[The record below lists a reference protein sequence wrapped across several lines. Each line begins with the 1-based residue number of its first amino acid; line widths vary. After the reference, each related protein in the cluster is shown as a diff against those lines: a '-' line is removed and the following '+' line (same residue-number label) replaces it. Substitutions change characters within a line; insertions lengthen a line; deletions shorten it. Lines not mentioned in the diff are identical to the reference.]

1 MLSAFTA
8 RPIIELKQRDKSKI
22 ETILAYGD
30 RVLVGLNTGALRIY
44 RLNNIATDSGNTNG
58 GNNDNGVASATGS
71 LPNDTEQP
79 KSKTSPKATDL
90 LREVEKFSTRPIE
103 QLARIKEANII
114 VSLSA
119 YHVSLYDLSSYEL
132 IETLSRTKNASCF
145 AVTSNIVKDAA
156 TDIPEIISRLAVAV
170 KRKLLLWSWHASEL
184 SDEVKEIV
192 LPEAVR
198 SVTWATATK
207 IVCGMNAGYV
217 LVDIDTLT
225 TMEINGS
232 GAAAAGG
239 QGSRFGAASMGYMGL
254 GGYMPKPL
262 TAKLADGEMLLAKDV
277 SSLFIDTEGKPLDK
291 KQIPW
296 QSAPD
301 NIGYSYPYIL
311 ALQPPSKG
319 FLDVWN
325 PDTLSLI
332 QNLSLPGAVEMH
344 FPPPTVS
351 LAHAA
356 KGFHISS
363 DRAVWKMEATDYD
376 SQVADLIEQK
386 KYDEAISVLGMLE
399 DALLKDKVG
408 TMREVK
414 MRKAELLFRSKKY
427 RQSMDLFNE
436 DDVHAPPERVL
447 KLFPRSIA
455 GDLAEEVAHEEIP
468 SEPEQGS
475 QETEQESADEEDK
488 ANGEKSS
495 EDESA
500 AHAASPK
507 QGGGFARYWPLGGGA
522 KKADSDTA
530 SIMSK
535 KGHAVDK
542 DGETASIK
550 GSRHV
555 SETIPAAS
563 AVLEGK
569 DLMQAAGELKFFLN
583 GARARLQRVLD
594 VETGKLKRQS
604 SGLSG
609 TQSTQ
614 STNEDHSAINAMS
627 ASFLVD
633 TSKLDSDQELEESIR
648 ATFTLV
654 DTSLFRVYM
663 LSQPNLATHLFRIPN
678 FCDPKV
684 VNEKLLQ
691 TYRYNELVEFFYG
704 KKLHKEAL
712 TLLRRFGI
720 ADEEHSHEEKKS
732 LVSTLK
738 RRLGTGNEKAY
749 DHEDDH
755 EHASEHDH
763 ANGGTEEIPIDF
775 KQVPDQL
782 RGTRRT
788 IGYLQALPPDLIDL
802 ILEFSEWVLRRDPGA
817 GMEIFLADSENAETL
832 PRERVVGYL
841 AAFDEDLE
849 LRYLEHI
856 IDELDDATPEFH
868 NRVVELRIKK
878 LQEKKEGD
886 DSISEASAK
895 LVEFL
900 KNSEQYGPGPAY
912 RLIPRD
918 EPRFYEALAVVFSK
932 MHQDKQALEVY
943 VFKMKDYAKA
953 EEYCNRVHK
962 TRRNSASGTSPTVS
976 IFGRTSRP
984 SSSQQRPNDES
995 MDQDDPD
1002 SHPSIYHTLLSLY
1015 LTPPS
1020 PHEPNLGPALD
1031 LLSKHGSRLPASSTI
1046 SLIPDDLPVKELE
1059 SYFGSRIRAANSR
1072 LAESRI
1078 VEGMRRTLLVDTQAL
1093 LLLGD
1098 GMPGG
1103 QGGRNR
1109 RVVVGEERICGVCH
1123 KRLGNS
1129 VVAVLPNNSVVH
1141 YGCLNKGSGRRPT
1154 STSGGRVTAGAW
1166 GRST

>member
-44 RLNNIATDSGNTNG
+44 RLNNISTDAGNVNG
-58 GNNDNGVASATGS
+58 GNNNNGVASATGS
-71 LPNDTEQP
+71 LPNDTDQP
-79 KSKTSPKATDL
+79 KHKSNPKATDL

-119 YHVSLYDLSSYEL
+119 YYVSLYDLSSYEL
-132 IETLSRTKNASCF
+132 IETLARTKNASCF

-232 GAAAAGG
+232 GAASAGG

-296 QSAPD
+296 QIAPD

-319 FLDVWN
+319 SLDVWN

-332 QNLSLPGAVEMH
+332 QNISLPGAVQMH

-351 LAHAA
+351 LAHAG

-363 DRAVWKMEATDYD
+363 DRAVWKMDATDYD
-376 SQVADLIEQK
+376 SQVAELIEHK

-399 DALLKDKVG
+399 DALLKDKVA

-414 MRKAELLFRSKKY
+414 MRKAELLFRAKKY

-436 DDVHAPPERVL
+436 DDVYAPPERVL
-447 KLFPRSIA
+447 KLFPRAIA
-455 GDLAEEVAHEEIP
+455 GELAEEVAREEP
-468 SEPEQGS
+468 VSESEQEA
-475 QETEQESADEEDK
+475 QEAEQESADEEDK

-495 EDESA
+495 EDESTP
-500 AHAASPK
+500 AHAASPTR
-507 QGGGFARYWPLGGGA
+507 GGGFARYWPLGGGA

-535 KGHAVDK
+535 KGHVVDK
-542 DGETASIK
+542 DTETASVK
-550 GSRHV
+550 GSRHP
-555 SETIPAAS
+555 SETIPAANS
-563 AVLEGK
+563 VLEGK
-569 DLMQAAGELKFFLN
+569 DLMEAAGELKFFLN
-583 GARARLQRVLD
+583 GARARLQRILD

-604 SGLSG
+604 SSLSG
-609 TQSTQ
+609 TQPEQ
-614 STNEDHSAINAMS
+614 LTNEDHAAINNMS

-633 TSKLDSDQELEESIR
+633 TSKLDSDQALEESIR

-654 DTSLFRVYM
+654 DTTLFRVYM

-691 TYRYNELVEFFYG
+691 THRYNELVEFFYG

-720 ADEEHSHEEKKS
+720 ANEGHDHEEKK
-732 LVSTLK
+732 TL
-738 RRLGTGNEKAY
+738 
-749 DHEDDH
+749 
-755 EHASEHDH
+755 
-763 ANGGTEEIPIDF
+763 
-775 KQVPDQL
+775 L

-788 IGYLQALPPDLIDL
+788 IGYLQALPPELIDL
-802 ILEFSEWVLRRDPGA
+802 ILEFSEWVLRRDPDH
-817 GMEIFLADSENAETL
+817 GMDIFLADSENAETL
-832 PRERVVGYL
+832 PRDRVVEYL
-841 AAFDEDLE
+841 AAFDENLE

-856 IDELDDATPEFH
+856 IDELDDATPDFH

-878 LQEKKEGD
+878 LQEQKEGD
-886 DSISEASAK
+886 DSIGEASEK
-895 LVEFL
+895 LVDFL

-918 EPRFYEALAVVFSK
+918 DPRFYEALAVVFSK

-943 VFKMKDYAKA
+943 VFKMRDYAKA

-962 TRRNSASGTSPTVS
+962 TRRNSSSGTSPTVS

-984 SSSQQRPNDES
+984 SSSQQRSNEEPT
-995 MDQDDPD
+995 DQDDPD
-1002 SHPSIYHTLLSLY
+1002 SHPSIYHTLLGLY

-1020 PHEPNLGPALD
+1020 PHEPNLEPALD

-1141 YGCLNKGSGRRPT
+1141 YGCLNRGGGRRPT

-1166 GRST
+1166 GRSS